1 MRTILDGILQGLN
14 GSTRVDRPT
23 EPTVAECSV
32 GPFSFLAGDPHNVA
46 AEQHVRSL
54 GAGSVLLL
62 PDACWRDTVRRA
74 IGNRIHLEP
83 RMSYSC
89 QKLDPTHLRNL
100 QSTRADTEVIRLD
113 ARKLDRAV
121 RDVSPALQR
130 PEVFASGRDFEER
143 GIGYGALHSGRLVAG
158 AVSGY
163 LSSAGIE
170 IQINTH
176 PDYRRQGFARA
187 VAIPLILE
195 CLERGLEPSWD
206 SSNPASQ
213 QLAEQLGYVRRGSY
227 EWWIVQAR

>member
-1 MRTILDGILQGLN
+1 MRTILDGILKCLN
-14 GSTRVDRPT
+14 GSARVDRPT
-23 EPTVAECSV
+23 QPIVAECSV

-54 GAGSVLLL
+54 GAETVLLI
-62 PDACWRDTVRRA
+62 PDASWRDAVRRA
-74 IGNRIHLEP
+74 IGDRIDVEP
-83 RMSYSC
+83 RISYSC

-100 QSTRADTEVIRLD
+100 HKTRADTEVIRLD
-113 ARKLDRAV
+113 AGALDRAV
-121 RDVSPALQR
+121 REVSPALLR
-130 PEVFASGRDFEER
+130 PEVFASSRDFEAR
-143 GIGYGALHSGRLVAG
+143 GIGYGALHSGLLVAG

-163 LSSAGIE
+163 ISSAGIE

>member
-14 GSTRVDRPT
+14 GSAHVDRPT

-32 GPFSFLAGDPHNVA
+32 GPFSFLAGDAHSAA
-46 AEQHVRSL
+46 AERHVRSL
-54 GAGSVLLL
+54 GAAGVLLL
-62 PDACWRDTVRRA
+62 PDAGWRDAVRRA
-74 IGNRIHLEP
+74 IGNRIDVEP
-83 RMSYSC
+83 RISYSS
-89 QKLDPTHLRNL
+89 QRLDPTHLRNL
-100 QSTRADTEVIRLD
+100 QKTRADTEVIRLD
-113 ARKLDRAV
+113 AGTLDRAV
-121 RDVSPALQR
+121 REVSPALLR
-130 PEVFASGRDFEER
+130 PEVFASGRDFEQR

-163 LSSAGIE
+163 ISSAGIE

-176 PDYRRQGFARA
+176 PDYRRRGFARA

-195 CLERGLEPSWD
+195 CLERDLEPSWD

-213 QLAEQLGYVRRGSY
+213 QLAEQLGYVRRESY